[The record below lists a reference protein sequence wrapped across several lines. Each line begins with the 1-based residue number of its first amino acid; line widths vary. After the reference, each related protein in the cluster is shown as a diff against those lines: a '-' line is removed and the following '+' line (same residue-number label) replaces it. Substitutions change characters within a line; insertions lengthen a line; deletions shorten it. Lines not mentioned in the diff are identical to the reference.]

1 MSIILLNYLLL
12 GVILLNLLVILGTRK
27 FKKNNKIINANAE
40 YRREGIKLLQDL
52 WKKQIIMIAI
62 GVTLF
67 LLAILIEENDNK
79 IAIKTFA
86 VISNLYVLISALL
99 ATYNYNNFNRGIAN
113 LLSKIKG

>member
-12 GVILLNLLVILGTRK
+12 GVVLLNLLVILGTRK

-67 LLAILIEENDNK
+67 LLAILIKENDNK
-79 IAIKTFA
+79 IAINTF
-86 VISNLYVLISALL
+86 ICSY
-99 ATYNYNNFNRGIAN
+99 
-113 LLSKIKG
+113 K

>member
-1 MSIILLNYLLL
+1 MSITLLKYLLL
-12 GVILLNLLVILGTRK
+12 GVVLLNLLVILGTRK
-27 FKKNNKIINANAE
+27 FKKNNEIVNTNSE
-40 YRREGIKLLQDL
+40 YRREGIKLLKDL

-67 LLAILIEENDNK
+67 LLAILIKENDNK
-79 IAIKTFA
+79 IAINTFA

-99 ATYNYNNFNRGIAN
+99 ATYNYNNFNRSIAD